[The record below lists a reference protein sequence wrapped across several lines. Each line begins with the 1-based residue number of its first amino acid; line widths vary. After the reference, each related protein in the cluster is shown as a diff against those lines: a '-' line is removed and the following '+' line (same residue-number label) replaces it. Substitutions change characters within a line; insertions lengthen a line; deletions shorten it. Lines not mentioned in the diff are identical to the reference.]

1 MDKKLNNTEKN
12 NIEKDTINRA
22 IIFILIS
29 CTLIR
34 YIYIFI
40 LIKEIVQCI
49 I

>member
-22 IIFILIS
+22 IFILIS